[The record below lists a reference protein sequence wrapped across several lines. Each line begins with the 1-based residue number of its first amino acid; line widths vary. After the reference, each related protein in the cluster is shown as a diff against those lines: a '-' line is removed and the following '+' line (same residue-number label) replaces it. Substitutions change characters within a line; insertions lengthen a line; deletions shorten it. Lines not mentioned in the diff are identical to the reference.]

1 MSLQSPLERLQQE
14 PSRFS
19 FDAAV
24 RLLLGITP
32 EPAQDETLHGNR
44 LHDNKIR
51 FAAAQTLAQPGVE
64 VVAAEAGSR
73 RQRARL
79 VTTVFGLTGASSV
92 LPRWYTELLAQA
104 ARLKNNALIDF
115 FDLLAQRFA
124 VAFARAGIK
133 YRLHR
138 SAETVGLSGGQRE
151 PISAALLALTG
162 YATGHLEARL
172 PAGAEALC
180 HYAGYLAARPRSS
193 ERLTCMAGD
202 YIGRK
207 VAITEFSGAWL
218 VLTPDQQSRMPAGVA
233 AGAFHQ
239 LGVDCAIGRRAW
251 DQQACFI
258 LHIGPLR
265 RQEFEDL
272 LPDRKRLQELTS
284 LVRAYVGWEA
294 DFAINLRLDVAE
306 IPPLRLAGRQDEDAP
321 RLGWTSWL
329 PSETR
334 HLRGQLSAD
343 EAMFSAALIEGLN

>member
-1 MSLQSPLERLQQE
+1 M
-14 PSRFS
+14 
-19 FDAAV
+19 
-24 RLLLGITP
+24 
-32 EPAQDETLHGNR
+32 
-44 LHDNKIR
+44 
-51 FAAAQTLAQPGVE
+51 AAQSLAQPGVE

-73 RQRARL
+73 RKRAKL

-104 ARLKNNALIDF
+104 VRLKNNALIDF
-115 FDLLAQRFA
+115 FDLLSQRFA

-138 SAETVGLSGGQRE
+138 SAETVGLSGSELE
-151 PISAALLALTG
+151 PFSAALLALTG
-162 YATGHLEARL
+162 YATGHLEERL

-180 HYAGYLAARPRSS
+180 HYAGYFAARPRSS

-207 VAITEFSGAWL
+207 VTITEFCGAWL

-239 LGVDCAIGRRAW
+239 LGVDCAIGTRAW

-258 LHIGPLR
+258 LHIGPLKR
-265 RQEFEDL
+265 EEFEVL
-272 LPDRKRLQELTS
+272 LPDRKRLKQLTS

-306 IPPLRLAGRQDEDAP
+306 IPPLRLADRGEKGAP

-329 PSETR
+329 PSDTR

-343 EAMFSAALIEGLN
+343 EAVFSAVLIEGLS